1 MTEPIII
8 NGVDVSGC
16 VSFRD
21 DVFTNKQLE
30 NVCSIGL
37 WQKHYQNLEENCVMS
52 CNCKD
57 NPNCYYKQLQRA
69 NYQIAEDENL
79 QCDMREKIDELSE
92 LLKCKTAECEELQ
105 EELTQEK
112 LRNDDCYGQ
121 FKELR
126 NKLQIA
132 TEALK
137 AIQNNCKNIDVSLVL
152 EQIESEEQ

>member
-1 MTEPIII
+1 MIEPTIID
-8 NGVDVSGC
+8 GVDVSGC
-16 VSFRD
+16 EFA
-21 DVFTNKQLE
+21 
-30 NVCSIGL
+30 
-37 WQKHYQNLEENCVMS
+37 EESATTPKCQINGYIHCDGYNCR
-52 CNCKD
+52 
-57 NPNCYYKQLQRA
+57 YKQLQR
-69 NYQIAEDENL
+69 
-79 QCDMREKIDELSE
+79 
-92 LLKCKTAECEELQ
+92 KTAECEELK